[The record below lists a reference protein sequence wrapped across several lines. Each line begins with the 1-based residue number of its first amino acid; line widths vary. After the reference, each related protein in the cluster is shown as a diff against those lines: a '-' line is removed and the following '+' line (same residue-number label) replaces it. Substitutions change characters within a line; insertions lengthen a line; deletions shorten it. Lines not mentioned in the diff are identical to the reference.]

1 MQSEGTAHSAVFFNS
16 VLEMLTRASQ
26 YGNDGGEGNYLGC
39 TNELP
44 LTIAKR
50 NVTDELITQ
59 KYAYS

>member
-1 MQSEGTAHSAVFFNS
+1 
-16 VLEMLTRASQ
+16 MLTRASQ